1 MPGDEDVDKKTIDIA
16 PKELSKKLYAYVT
29 QILGLNA
36 CDVMHEAIFGYED
49 MTVEEASKLMD
60 SSDAAELIV
69 LSKDKKVIGIV
80 TDKDIV
86 RRVVSKSLDPKE
98 VKLKDIMTKDVI
110 VVLGEADL
118 GLVAALMHKHNIR
131 RIPVVN
137 KVGKLL
143 GIVDARDLANALGTQ
158 KEVLNRIV
166 EGLET
171 QLAQIAKEI
180 EETKKKEEEE
190 KKEEAEKEKK
200 LYG

>member
-29 QILGLNA
+29 QILGLKA
-36 CDVMHEAIFGYED
+36 YDVMHEAIFGYED

-80 TDKDIV
+80 TDRDIV

-137 KVGKLL
+137 KMGKLL

-158 KEVLNRIV
+158 KEVLNKIV
-166 EGLET
+166 EGLEA
-171 QLAQIAKEI
+171 QLTQIAKEI
-180 EETKKKEEEE
+180 EEARKKEEEE